1 MIANT
6 KQQAV
11 LSAIE
16 ANKHLEGPLLPILH
30 QIQND
35 LGFVPSEH
43 VTDIAQALNLS
54 RAEVHGVITF
64 YHSFKTTAHGKH
76 VVEVCRAES
85 CQAKGGRA
93 LEAAIKAK
101 LGIDFESTTEDGSI
115 TLEPV
120 YCLGNCGCSP
130 AIKIDSNIYG
140 RVTEESA
147 FDLIDSLNAEQH

>member
-1 MIANT
+1 MIANI

-16 ANKHLEGPLLPILH
+16 ENKHLEGPLLPILH
-30 QIQND
+30 RIQND
-35 LGFVPSEH
+35 LGHIPSEH
-43 VTDIAQALNLS
+43 VSDIAEALNLS

-64 YHSFKTTAHGKH
+64 YHSFKTKPHGKH
-76 VVEVCRAES
+76 VIEVCRAES

-93 LEAAIKAK
+93 IEAAVKAK
-101 LGIDFESTTEDGSI
+101 LGVDFEETTDDGEI

-130 AIKIDSNIYG
+130 AVKIDAQVYG
-140 RVTEESA
+140 RVTEESVI
-147 FDLIDSLNAEQH
+147 DLIDSLNAEQH

>member
-16 ANKHLEGPLLPILH
+16 ENKHLEGPLLPILH
-30 QIQND
+30 RIQSN
-35 LGFVPSEH
+35 LGHIPSEH
-43 VTDIAQALNLS
+43 VSDIAEALNLS

-64 YHSFKTTAHGKH
+64 YHSFKTEAHGKH
-76 VVEVCRAES
+76 VIEVCRAES

-93 LEAAIKAK
+93 IEAAVKAK
-101 LGIDFESTTEDGSI
+101 LGVDFEETTEDGEV

-130 AIKIDSNIYG
+130 AIKIDSQVYG
-140 RVTEESA
+140 RVTEESVS
-147 FDLIDSLNAEQH
+147 DLIDSLKAEQH